1 MKNRLIS
8 LLLAIIMLLAAI
20 PTVRASHFLDIDG
33 HWASEYIEQVASL
46 ELFGGTS
53 ANMFSPDE
61 SMTRGMF
68 VTVLGRLQAVDKK
81 SWSASGM
88 PRIFQDVPADSYY
101 APYICWAVCNGI
113 ADGTGGS
120 TFSPDT
126 SITREQ
132 MAKLVAFY
140 LQKMGHG
147 VIPDS
152 TAVIPHSFADAQQIS
167 FWAVDSVD
175 LLRAL
180 GLMNGSEGTDGLVYF
195 HPQQTLTRAEC
206 ATVFSRLYQ
215 SIIMADSP
223 AITVENIEL
232 NQTSVSMLPGATCN
246 LTANVTPKQDAGV
259 HLIWR
264 TSNEQVVTVT
274 DSGLVTCIGTGT
286 ADVTVYAPNGKYASC
301 HFSCNA
307 NLANENETYNEK
319 CIRVFGRV
327 VDDPRLFYMNA
338 SGEMNYAAAAADMVS
353 ITVRVWDIG
362 ANGTKYTNRLTLKVH
377 KNLAATVACIF
388 EEIYNGQEKFPIHA
402 LGGYSQGGKSEH
414 TIGCAIDI
422 NPNEN
427 YYCDPNGNAIVG
439 DHWRPGVDP
448 YSIALDGEVA
458 RIFARYG
465 FKQGAYWRSGYRDYM
480 HFSYFGT

>member
-1 MKNRLIS
+1 MKNRMIS
-8 LLLAIIMLLAAI
+8 MLLAAVMLLAAI
-20 PTVRASHFLDIDG
+20 PTVRASHFTDIDG
-33 HWASEYIEQVASL
+33 HWASEYIEQVVSL
-46 ELFGGTS
+46 NLFGGTS
-53 ANMFSPDE
+53 ATTFSPEE

-68 VTVLGRLQAVDKK
+68 VTVLGRLQNIDKDY
-81 SWSASGM
+81 WSSSDM
-88 PRIFQDVPADSYY
+88 PKIFRDVPADSYY

-120 TFSPDT
+120 TFSPDD

-140 LQKMGHG
+140 LQKMGHA

-152 TAVIPHSFADAQQIS
+152 SSVIPRSFADAQQIS
-167 FWAVDSVD
+167 FWAADSVD

-180 GLMNGSEGTDGLVYF
+180 GLMNGSEGADGQIYF

-215 SIIMADSP
+215 SIILADPSS
-223 AITVENIEL
+223 TLVHKIEM
-232 NQTSVSMLPGATCN
+232 NQTNVSLLPGATCS
-246 LTANVTPKQDAGV
+246 LTAKITPTQIAGV

-264 TSNEQVVTVT
+264 TSNEQVVTVSDT
-274 DSGLVTCIGTGT
+274 GLVTCVGIGT
-286 ADVTVYAPNGKYASC
+286 ADVSVYAPNGKYASC

-307 NLANENETYNEK
+307 NLASANETYNDK

-362 ANGTKYTNRLTLKVH
+362 AGGTKYTNRLTLKVH

-388 EEIYNGQEKFPIHA
+388 EEIYNGQEQFPIHA
-402 LGGYSQGGKSEH
+402 LGGFSQGGKSEH
-414 TIGCAIDI
+414 TIGCAMDI

-439 DHWRPGVDP
+439 DHWRPGSDP

-458 RIFARYG
+458 RIFAKYG

>member
-1 MKNRLIS
+1 MKNRMIS
-8 LLLAIIMLLAAI
+8 MLLAAVMLLAAI
-20 PTVRASHFLDIDG
+20 PTVRASHFTDIDG
-33 HWASEYIEQVASL
+33 HWASEYIEQVVSL
-46 ELFGGTS
+46 NLFGGTS
-53 ANMFSPDE
+53 ATTFSPEE

-68 VTVLGRLQAVDKK
+68 VTVLGRLQNIDKDY
-81 SWSASGM
+81 WSSSDM
-88 PRIFQDVPADSYY
+88 PKIFRDVPADSYY

-120 TFSPDT
+120 TFSPDD

-140 LQKMGHG
+140 LQKMGHA

-152 TAVIPHSFADAQQIS
+152 TSVIPRSFADAQQIS
-167 FWAVDSVD
+167 FWAADSVD

-180 GLMNGSEGTDGLVYF
+180 GLMNGSEGADGQIYF

-215 SIIMADSP
+215 SIILADSSS
-223 AITVENIEL
+223 TSVDKIEM
-232 NQTSVSMLPGATCN
+232 NQTNVSLLPGATCS
-246 LTANVTPKQDAGV
+246 LTAKITPTQIAGV

-264 TSNEQVVTVT
+264 TSNEQVVTVSDT
-274 DSGLVTCIGTGT
+274 GLVTCVGIGT
-286 ADVTVYAPNGKYASC
+286 ADVSVYAPNGKFASC

-307 NLANENETYNEK
+307 NLASANETYNDK

-362 ANGTKYTNRLTLKVH
+362 AGGTKYTNRLTLKVH

-388 EEIYNGQEKFPIHA
+388 EEIYNGQEQFPIHA

-414 TIGCAIDI
+414 TIGCAMDI

-439 DHWRPGVDP
+439 DHWRPGSDP

-458 RIFARYG
+458 RIFAKYG